1 METKWKIQKQNKNRN
16 AQNLAIFE
24 VYQYLSW
31 FRWSLPPRTSRLVGT
46 IFRSVSLN
54 YNPKITENAAHNVCN
69 CVDSSV
75 CTKLKTNKLSCTQCT
90 QLGSNIPKANKQKRT
105 PNKRLKWKAHA
116 TCHFIY
122 SMVFGVQCFPLSH
135 SVFVYTIELC
145 SPFAT

>member
-69 CVDSSV
+69 CVEFRV
-75 CTKLKTNKLSCTQCT
+75 HKIENQQTMLRTQCT

-105 PNKRLKWKAHA
+105 PNKRLK
-116 TCHFIY
+116 
-122 SMVFGVQCFPLSH
+122 
-135 SVFVYTIELC
+135 
-145 SPFAT
+145 